1 MSPDASREHRSPL
14 ARPLLAA
21 ALACAL
27 LSTGPRASAASDVGL
42 ADAAPEGA
50 PAPAAAA
57 GAPQEPASF
66 DDEVSVAW
74 ILVPVIVRSKK
85 GYVLDLEREDFV
97 LRVDGRPVAFPDFE
111 RRGEAPWSLV
121 FLQDLS
127 GSMGT
132 GGRLEASQE
141 AVRFFLTRARPGDE
155 FAVASFAGQTTA
167 VDVPFTEQLA
177 PVAEAVAAWEAYGRT
192 ALHDA
197 VAWLPEISGESRNVK
212 RAAVLITDGADN
224 ASAMTAAEARELVR
238 RAELPVYVIGL
249 ESGDPY
255 ALDPNG
261 EKVYRYADVLNLLA
275 SLTGGRYFPVS
286 GPDEVKEACAAIA
299 EEMRYQYVLGFDTR
313 GSGPSAFRTIS
324 VTVPEREGLKIQA
337 RKGYRGTL
345 PAR

>member
-1 MSPDASREHRSPL
+1 M

-27 LSTGPRASAASDVGL
+27 LPTGLRASAASDVGL
-42 ADAAPEGA
+42 DDAAPEGA
-50 PAPAAAA
+50 PAPAGVA
-57 GAPQEPASF
+57 QEPASF

-177 PVAEAVAAWEAYGRT
+177 PVAEAVSAWEAYGRT

-224 ASAMTAAEARELVR
+224 ASHLSAAEARKLVE
-238 RAELPVYVIGL
+238 RAELPVYVLGL

-255 ALDPNG
+255 AVDNKKG
-261 EKVYRYADVLNLLA
+261 NVYEYADVLNLLA
-275 SLTGGRYFPVS
+275 YQTGGKYFPIE
-286 GPDEVKEACAAIA
+286 GPEDLKEACATIA
-299 EEMRYQYVLGFDTR
+299 EEMRFQYVLGLETR
-313 GSGPSAFRTIS
+313 
-324 VTVPEREGLKIQA
+324 PEGKPDWHPVQVLVRREGVQVVS
-337 RKGYRGTL
+337 RKGYRGTP